1 MESKLTKV
9 QGIILSSTTVVKG
22 CINKT
27 YNNNFSKTL
36 MNIKGVIRLLSK
48 YETVNKYDSEN
59 VEIKIT

>member
-9 QGIILSSTTVVKG
+9 QGIIFSSTTVVKG

-48 YETVNKYDSEN
+48 YETVTNMILKML
-59 VEIKIT
+59 KLK